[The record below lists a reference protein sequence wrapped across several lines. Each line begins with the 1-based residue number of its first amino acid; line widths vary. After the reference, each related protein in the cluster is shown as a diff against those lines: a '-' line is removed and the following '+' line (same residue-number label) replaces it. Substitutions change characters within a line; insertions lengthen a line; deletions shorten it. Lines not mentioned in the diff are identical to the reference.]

1 MYMINVI
8 LKKKKKMYMINASN
22 QFGTYCFHQKK
33 KKNWN
38 LLNINRINRGSKRI
52 NMVEYNL
59 FKNGEPFFFV

>member
-1 MYMINVI
+1 MHPINLELIVS
-8 LKKKKKMYMINASN
+8 L
-22 QFGTYCFHQKK
+22 

-38 LLNINRINRGSKRI
+38 LLNINRIKRRSKRI